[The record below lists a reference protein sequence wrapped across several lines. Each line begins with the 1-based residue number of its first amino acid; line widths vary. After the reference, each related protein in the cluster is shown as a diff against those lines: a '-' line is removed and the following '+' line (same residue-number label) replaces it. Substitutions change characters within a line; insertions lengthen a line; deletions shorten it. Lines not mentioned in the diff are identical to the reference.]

1 MRCRPHRIK
10 EKARLGTLV
19 VQKTV
24 DVMAF
29 TGENK
34 EDETELKIF
43 QELGLEKF
51 NKNPELKSWD

>member
-1 MRCRPHRIK
+1 MG
-10 EKARLGTLV
+10 ARLVTLV

-51 NKNPELKSWD
+51 NNHGIDDTEGEIGGG

>member
-1 MRCRPHRIK
+1 MG
-10 EKARLGTLV
+10 ARLGTLV